1 MKQHMGA
8 TKVKAGFYWRTGRWE
23 IVPVEGSGSVLPGKT
38 SETYYRIPT
47 LGMLLAAPVMGAV
60 FVVFLPFI
68 GFAIVARQ
76 LAQLPVFEKKPAKRA
91 VKAGSH
97 RA

>member
-47 LGMLLAAPVMGAV
+47 LGMLLAALGMGAA
-60 FVVFLPFI
+60 FVVFLPII
-68 GFAIVARQ
+68 GFALVT
-76 LAQLPVFEKKPAKRA
+76 QLPMFSRNPIKTYRKAFKR
-91 VKAGSH
+91 S
-97 RA
+97 